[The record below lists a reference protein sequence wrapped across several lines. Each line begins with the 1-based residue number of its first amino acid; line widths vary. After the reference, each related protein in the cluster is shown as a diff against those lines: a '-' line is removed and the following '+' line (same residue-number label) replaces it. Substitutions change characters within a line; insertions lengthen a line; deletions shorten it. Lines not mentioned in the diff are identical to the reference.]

1 MDNFSVDEGLIL
13 AYELHMSECLCLCI
27 QKRSCLFSLLIF
39 FFVGDRFLLLDLLS
53 TMMTFLFWIRS
64 LKFFNLMVPI
74 HPFKRELK
82 H

>member
-39 FFVGDRFLLLDLLS
+39 FFLLVIGS
-53 TMMTFLFWIRS
+53 FCSIFS
-64 LKFFNLMVPI
+64 QP
-74 HPFKRELK
+74 
-82 H
+82 